1 VGIDEGLQL
10 GQEKLQ
16 VLVGQRLPRRRS
28 RGLARLSVPATDEL
42 KQALGPLLAPLGR
55 IPDADHNGGTG
66 SLLNAEALHCFIN
79 APVYPQEEVW
89 E

>member
-28 RGLARLSVPATDEL
+28 RGLARRRLSLIASGVDETGLL
-42 KQALGPLLAPLGR
+42 KEFEGEPTLVGPLDAQALGDTKSAFLAGS
-55 IPDADHNGGTG
+55 PDSTPRA
-66 SLLNAEALHCFIN
+66 SRA
-79 APVYPQEEVW
+79 
-89 E
+89 